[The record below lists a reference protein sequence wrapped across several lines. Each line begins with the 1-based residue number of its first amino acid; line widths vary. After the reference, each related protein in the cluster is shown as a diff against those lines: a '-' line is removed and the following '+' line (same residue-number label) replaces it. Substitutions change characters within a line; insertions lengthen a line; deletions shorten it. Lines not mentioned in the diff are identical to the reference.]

1 MNSSEPSSRVICI
14 TALLGSSS
22 QPASRGPAAAGRHER
37 ASLRQLR
44 LSARCIL
51 LSFTPLPFS
60 LSPAKCVAGLR
71 CCLQGADSRW
81 AWGEE
86 PKPEYLQKMQ
96 FIAKGR
102 AAAGHSP
109 PGWTRRGT
117 PQELEEGK
125 DLLSK
130 VSSSTSRGNHSHRLT
145 QILVVSQPD
154 SFFSEILLIT
164 ASPFSHLISPGTPR
178 GKVISL

>member
-1 MNSSEPSSRVICI
+1 MGDLVYSEKQGCLYLKEVLGLCQQHEQLRAVIPGYLHHSSARFQ
-14 TALLGSSS
+14 
-22 QPASRGPAAAGRHER
+22 QPASRGPVAAGRHER

-71 CCLQGADSRW
+71 CCLQGADSKW

-117 PQELEEGK
+117 PEELHNWRRRRICLAKSPPARVE
-125 DLLSK
+125 
-130 VSSSTSRGNHSHRLT
+130 V
-145 QILVVSQPD
+145 
-154 SFFSEILLIT
+154 IT
-164 ASPFSHLISPGTPR
+164 ATD
-178 GKVISL
+178 